1 MEQYFVM
8 PIKSL
13 KTLNIY
19 EKQIQYQTTIYEYIE
34 LRETYFRKRLNTFGF
49 IPANI
54 ACINDTNYLNL
65 IYYVL
70 NYSYNCR
77 V

>member
-19 EKQIQYQTTIYEYIE
+19 EKQIQYQTTIYEYIK

-54 ACINDTNYLNL
+54 A
-65 IYYVL
+65 
-70 NYSYNCR
+70 
-77 V
+77 